1 MFATME
7 GCLNTSVQHLSLS
20 LVWQILHEAE
30 TIFPRMCDGYHSV
43 VFNKIV
49 LKCKFLCYGTKDYL
63 KISFE

>member
-1 MFATME
+1 
-7 GCLNTSVQHLSLS
+7 
-20 LVWQILHEAE
+20 
-30 TIFPRMCDGYHSV
+30 MCDGYHSV